1 MTNQE
6 FIAIKEKKQANE
18 IYSRESNKIKTTA
31 GFILHSD
38 TEKKL
43 LHRYHIYPDIIYIY
57 TYTNIHV
64 HIHKH
69 TDRQTGRQT
78 GRHIGRM
85 SEDNTEKIW
94 VHRFLAKPKTKEA
107 GGLGEL

>member
-1 MTNQE
+1 MKFTVEKVIRLRQQLASFYILIQKKNY
-6 FIAIKEKKQANE
+6 FIDI
-18 IYSRESNKIKTTA
+18 IYIQ
-31 GFILHSD
+31 IL
-38 TEKKL
+38 
-43 LHRYHIYPDIIYIY
+43 YIYIY

-85 SEDNTEKIW
+85 SGDNTEKIW

>member
-1 MTNQE
+1 MKFTVEKVIRLRQQLASFYILIQKKNY
-6 FIAIKEKKQANE
+6 FI
-18 IYSRESNKIKTTA
+18 
-31 GFILHSD
+31 
-38 TEKKL
+38 
-43 LHRYHIYPDIIYIY
+43 DIIYIQILYIY